1 MYSTFI
7 PESSIAPQLYS
18 SVFWETTYFQVIS
31 TMFISPPVF
40 SDLFSFFYW
49 EYFQWSNPTQ
59 TQLSYFTFTFHLHAL
74 EKEMAT
80 HSSVLA

>member
-18 SVFWETTYFQVIS
+18 SVFWETTYFQVIN

-59 TQLSYFTFTFHLHAL
+59 TQLLSSFYFPTLL
-74 EKEMAT
+74 EDIIL
-80 HSSVLA
+80 S